1 MRRTILVAVC
11 VLLCAPAL
19 TAFSNESIELEGLHL
34 VAWEDV
40 PGGTPTFTGPVS
52 AAILMAWHAE
62 HGYSRLL
69 GDLNGN
75 GCVDEPDTVALSTQ
89 FADSMRAR
97 DGSVWDP
104 HLVDAVAR
112 YVGERYP
119 DAFEL
124 WIYDPS
130 FPEEY
135 GRHMG
140 HAFEPGRYPG
150 IAIQVRERPSRQAY
164 VEHLEHDRPG
174 IVGVGYELA
183 ANVFAVSR
191 SAQLRETPDGW
202 PVDLASTH
210 HDLFGP
216 GSVWNTFLRETTEY
230 WYFALEE
237 GIPFETLIVLVPI
250 REPEEGP
257 DVPGEPEQ
265 PGDEPQDPGDEPGD
279 EPGGEPEQPQDP
291 SPTLLPNL
299 WVTNMDGCWSI
310 SQDAR
315 EHVIALV
322 SGTVH
327 NGGQA
332 AASNVE
338 VLVLANGVSATLT
351 IGLLPAGSQAGVIFR
366 DLDLGPYDTMSW
378 PVQTSITA
386 DPYNQIPEADETN
399 NSTNSAFPKANV
411 CN

>member
-1 MRRTILVAVC
+1 MRRTILVALC
-11 VLLCAPAL
+11 VLLCSPVL
-19 TAFSNESIELEGLHL
+19 SAFSSESIELEGLHL

-40 PGGTPTFTGPVS
+40 PGGTPAFTGPVS

-75 GCVDEPDTVALSTQ
+75 GRLDEPDTIALSIQ

-97 DGSVWDP
+97 EGSVWDP
-104 HLVDAVAR
+104 RLVDTLALYVA
-112 YVGERYP
+112 ERYP

-135 GRHMG
+135 VRHMG
-140 HAFEPGRYPG
+140 RPFEPGRYAG
-150 IAIQVRERPSRQAY
+150 IAIQVLERPSRQAY

-174 IVGVGYELA
+174 VVGVGYELHE
-183 ANVFAVSR
+183 NVFAVSR

-202 PVDLASTH
+202 PVDLANTH
-210 HDLFGP
+210 HDLLGP
-216 GSVWNTFLRETTEY
+216 GSVWNTFLRERPEH
-230 WYFALEE
+230 WLFAVEE
-237 GIPFETLIVLVPI
+237 GIPFETLVVLVPV
-250 REPEEGP
+250 REPAGEPSVP
-257 DVPGEPEQ
+257 DSPGEPEG
-265 PGDEPQDPGDEPGD
+265 PGDEPHNPGD
-279 EPGGEPEQPQDP
+279 EPGGEPEPPADP
-291 SPTLLPNL
+291 GPTLLPNL
-299 WVTNMDGCWSI
+299 WVTSMYGCWSI

-332 AASNVE
+332 DAQNVE

-351 IGLLPAGSQAGVIFR
+351 IGLLPAGAQAGVIFR